1 VELVAGHFGV
11 AILTQPTAR
20 GFHADDVVV
29 KPLSDPPFCF
39 ETCVIMRT
47 DNEPRLVNEYVRMF
61 LRKYSPQ
68 RLPTKQVKLSPT
80 ARVLDW
86 KTPIPAI
93 APLNSRARIATS
105 RERNCLCMA
114 AAQV

>member
-1 VELVAGHFGV
+1 MELVDTSRV
-11 AILTQPTAR
+11 AILTQPAAR
-20 GFHADDVVV
+20 DFHADGVVV
-29 KPLSDPPFCF
+29 TPLSDASFCF

-47 DNEPRLVNEYVRMF
+47 NNVSRLVDEYVRMF

-86 KTPIPAI
+86 KTPNPAI
-93 APLNSRARIATS
+93 APLNRRVRIATS
-105 RERNCLCMA
+105 RERNCLCMVA
-114 AAQV
+114 A